1 MSSTAYFAEIY
12 PDPFLRRIVLAS
24 GALLALVGVPLIIT
38 LPVAPELRAAAVMAW
53 LALVA
58 SELSRV
64 RRAWHA
70 CQALRFS
77 ADGTVAV
84 LIPGQVWQPARLLSG
99 GILLRRVGWIRLS
112 VALPTGRKLVLGELL
127 RGDCRNGADWR
138 RLHVIWRHIGA

>member
-1 MSSTAYFAEIY
+1 VSSTAYFAKIY

-24 GALLALVGVPLIIT
+24 GALLALVGIPLLVI
-38 LPVAPELRAAAVMAW
+38 LPVAPELRAAGVITW
-53 LALVA
+53 LALA
-58 SELSRV
+58 ANELSRV
-64 RRAWHA
+64 RCAWHA

-77 ADGTVAV
+77 ADGTVTV
-84 LIPGQVWQPARLLSG
+84 LMPGQDWQPARPLSG

-127 RGDCRNGADWR
+127 RGDCRHGPDWR

>member
-12 PDPFLRRIVLAS
+12 PDPFLRRIVLVS

-38 LPVAPELRAAAVMAW
+38 LPVAPELRAAVVMTW
-53 LALVA
+53 LALA
-58 SELSRV
+58 ANELSRV
-64 RRAWHA
+64 RRAWYA

-84 LIPGQVWQPARLLSG
+84 LMPGQLWQPARLLSG
-99 GILLRRVGWIRLS
+99 GILLRSVGWIRLS
-112 VALPTGRKLVLGELL
+112 VALPTGRKFVLGELL

-138 RLHVIWRHIGA
+138 RFHVIWRHIGA

>member
-38 LPVAPELRAAAVMAW
+38 LPVAPELRAAAVMTW
-53 LALVA
+53 LALAVN
-58 SELSRV
+58 ELSRV

-77 ADGTVAV
+77 ADGTYDLQWGSTGSGDGQFAFPRGVAV
-84 LIPGQVWQPARLLSG
+84 SGAGQVYVTDYFNHRIQRFS
-99 GILLRRVGWIRLS
+99 
-112 VALPTGRKLVLGELL
+112 
-127 RGDCRNGADWR
+127 ADGTFETR
-138 RLHVIWRHIGA
+138 